1 MKTLNDYKLSE
12 CIFSNHD
19 YSEFLADE
27 IQSNRACRLVRFSFE
42 VSSKELFR
50 AQLRRDVE
58 LLRSIRHFNILPVLD
73 WGESDGTFFCVSEL
87 PEGSSIA
94 EHSDH
99 HLSWDQVTDVA
110 WQLSSAI
117 QHAHNAGLTH
127 GQLDDTCVFVSPEL
141 RVQVGRFG
149 QGTWIGASTEEHLDE
164 VIRRE
169 SDVRQLGQVLRSFLD
184 QNAEFSGH
192 NEFAELRQIVDETRA
207 SPLLLTARDL
217 QRRLGELLMRDTDDE
232 ISMIDDRAGQSLTG
246 RSLVDELFDDVDSPA
261 RILNRQP
268 SDRLTPSI
276 VIEIVCIVALLVL
289 LAVGIWLAMA

>member
-12 CIFSNHD
+12 CIFSNDD

-27 IQSNRACRLVRFSFE
+27 IQSNKAIRLVRFSFK

-50 AQLRRDVE
+50 AQLRRDIE
-58 LLRSIRHFNILPVLD
+58 LLLCIQHFNILSLLD

-87 PEGSSIA
+87 PVGSSIA
-94 EHSDH
+94 EHSDLQ
-99 HLSWDQVTDVA
+99 LSWDQMTDVA
-110 WQLSSAI
+110 WQLASAI

-149 QGTWIGASTEEHLDE
+149 EGTWVGVTADEQLDE
-164 VIRRE
+164 VFRRE
-169 SDVRQLGQVLRSFLD
+169 SDVRQLGLILRAVLD
-184 QNAEFSGH
+184 HIAEFPGDK
-192 NEFAELRQIVDETRA
+192 EFAEIRQIVDETQA
-207 SPLLLTARDL
+207 SPLRLTARDL

-232 ISMIDDRAGQSLTG
+232 INMIDDRAGQSLAR

-261 RILNRQP
+261 LPKSMQP
-268 SDRLTPSI
+268 SNGPGPSI
-276 VIEIVCIVALLVL
+276 VIEIVCIGALLVL
-289 LAVGIWLAMA
+289 LVVGIWLAIA